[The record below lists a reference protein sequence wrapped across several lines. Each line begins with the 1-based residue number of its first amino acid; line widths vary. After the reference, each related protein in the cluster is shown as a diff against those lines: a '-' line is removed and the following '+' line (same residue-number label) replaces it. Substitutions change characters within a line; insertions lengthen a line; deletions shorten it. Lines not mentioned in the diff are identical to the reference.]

1 MSRLITLARTN
12 RKEFKRFAKF
22 LGVGITGFIVDFGTF
37 NLMLRVFSLQ
47 AIVAQSISFTLAAL
61 NNFTWNRYW
70 TYPDS
75 RSKPIL
81 RQFAQFFFL
90 SVIGLLIRT
99 LLFSLFSEPAR
110 ALVDSLQYG
119 LFAGLLNF
127 AINTLHLTLDQIAT
141 NIAVAGAVF
150 IMLFWNF
157 FANRFITYGDVK
169 IGH

>member
-1 MSRLITLARTN
+1 MARLITLAKSN

-22 LGVGITGFIVDFGTF
+22 LVVGVTGFIVDFGVL
-37 NLMLRVFSLQ
+37 NLLYRALNFPPIL
-47 AIVAQSISFTLAAL
+47 AQGISFTLAAT
-61 NNFTWNRYW
+61 NNFLWNRYW
-70 TYPDS
+70 SYPDS

-81 RQFAQFFFL
+81 RQFAQFFIL
-90 SVIGLLIRT
+90 SVMGLLIRT
-99 LLFSLFSEPAR
+99 VLFSLFSEPAK
-110 ALVDSLQYG
+110 ALVDSLQSG

-127 AINTLHLTLDQIAT
+127 AINTLHLTLEQIAT
-141 NIAVAGAVF
+141 NAAVAGAVF